1 LSQCNLGYHELF
13 LSHNA
18 IQDTTKP
25 FYELCLSHNGIQA
38 ITEPVHKL
46 FFSHDGIQAITKPF
60 HKLCFFSRWNSGY
73 HKAFFTNFFF
83 LTMEFLK
90 THDLGESS
98 FHIYH
103 KEYLHR
109 IRSLKTMPLDLGP
122 PLQGKEY
129 GPSYSNLNARS
140 KCFCFQN
147 HL

>member
-1 LSQCNLGYHELF
+1 MNSFFLTMQFRISRSLFTNFFFLRMEFRLSRSLF
-13 LSHNA
+13 TNFL
-18 IQDTTKP
+18 
-25 FYELCLSHNGIQA
+25 
-38 ITEPVHKL
+38 
-46 FFSHDGIQAITKPF
+46 FSHDGIQAITKPF

-140 KCFCFQN
+140 KCFCFRN